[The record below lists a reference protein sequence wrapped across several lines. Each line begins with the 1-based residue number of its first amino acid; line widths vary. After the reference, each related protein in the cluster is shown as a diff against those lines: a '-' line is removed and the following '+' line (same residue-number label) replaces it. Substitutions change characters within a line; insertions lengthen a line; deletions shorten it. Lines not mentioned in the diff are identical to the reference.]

1 MKKVILGSLI
11 CVCLSTQ
18 AEPFQSRK
26 PVMCDEQIKVLDA
39 LKTKFEEK
47 IQWIARDAQ
56 NANVFILT
64 VNEKEGTW
72 TMLETNGQVACILGV
87 GDKSTLVLG
96 DKI

>member
-47 IQWIARDAQ
+47 IQ
-56 NANVFILT
+56 
-64 VNEKEGTW
+64 
-72 TMLETNGQVACILGV
+72 
-87 GDKSTLVLG
+87 
-96 DKI
+96 